1 MIHIARARASCDRR
15 ASAPNAPTPAS
26 PERVDGAYHQ
36 RALVAPAVI
45 AAGAEGD
52 DAFHGR
58 EVEAL
63 SDETQVGVGH
73 DPGKPLR
80 MLGVVGELNLG
91 ALAAGI
97 DNVDRKHP
105 QPGVALGGLQDDR
118 GMPLR
123 R

>member
-1 MIHIARARASCDRR
+1 MIHIARARASCDGR
-15 ASAPNAPTPAS
+15 ASAPNAPAPAS

-36 RALVAPAVI
+36 RALVAPAVV

-63 SDETQVGVGH
+63 SDEAQVGVGH

-97 DNVDRKHP
+97 DDVDRSTLSP
-105 QPGVALGGLQDDR
+105 ASPSGVCRMIGECPSA
-118 GMPLR
+118 
-123 R
+123 